1 MPLSKLNSDQYDAAT
16 ANAGANLIVA
26 SAGTGK
32 TSTIVARIAYL
43 LSKGVKPEHILL
55 LTFTNKAASE
65 MLQRVQRHFSKTI
78 VEKIESGTFHA
89 VSYRLLKKIGRNIKL
104 KTPKDLKILL
114 KTIYAR
120 RRFDHID
127 SPIKPYQSSYLYDQ
141 FSLYQNSSIEQSFSQ
156 WLESQESEHGLYFDM
171 YEDIFEEFKG
181 LKKEYGYVGFNDLLL
196 LMRDALKS
204 NRDIRFSEVLVDE
217 YQDTNIL
224 QSSLIDAFDK
234 KSLFCVGDYDQ
245 SIYAFNGADIGIIGS
260 FKDRYQNARVFKLNK
275 NYRSTAKILSLANKV
290 IRNNPRLYDKE
301 LEVTRLEKC
310 HTPKL
315 LVYVELFN
323 QYHGISQLIKESK
336 TPKEEISVIFRNNA
350 SADGIEAT
358 LRELG
363 ISCKRKG
370 SMSFFDSKEV
380 KVMTD
385 LVSVVVN
392 PKDIM
397 SFIHIFEYAKGIGA
411 ALSKELFEGLFKIGG
426 GDIYKGFFHPDEK
439 IKPFKKR
446 AKNYQLGLFDENIEF
461 GSVGR
466 FYKLGFDEAFLSN
479 PILKHAKLNEDGAKF
494 IYSFYQFLKNSI
506 RIKNP
511 KTLIS
516 HVSSSDIFL
525 YIADI
530 LATNR
535 ATRKDGSIDDE
546 YKSEAKERI
555 LRKGYLLGDVASN
568 YSSNE
573 RFLNAITL
581 GSRET
586 SEGEGVNLLSIHASK
601 GLEFA
606 EVFVI
611 DLMDGRFPN
620 RKLMSKGGSLEEER
634 RLFYVATT
642 RAKDKLL
649 LSFAKYDKI
658 KKVEYAPSIFLKEA
672 GLIG

>member
-581 GSRET
+581 GSGET